1 MINPEASTALYDSSM
16 IVDDEASDTEKVGAA
31 SFALLGKPDTSDEA
45 ANLEPLPPL
54 LTTTTGPESLGK
66 DLIASGDVCLLIM
79 AAKSMMFDDSTTQH
93 SIGLVDMALPSKK
106 TPLQIILERF
116 VRA

>member
-16 IVDDEASDTEKVGAA
+16 VVDDEASEQEQTGAA

-45 ANLEPLPPL
+45 ANLEALPPL
-54 LTTTTGPESLGK
+54 LTVNSGSESKGK
-66 DLIASGDVCLLIM
+66 DLIVAGDACLLIM
-79 AAKSMMFDDSTTQH
+79 AAKSMMFDESSEQH

-106 TPLQIILERF
+106 TPL
-116 VRA
+116 